1 MKAKSSFFCH
11 EKYIEGKKEKKKQI
25 KTTTTRK
32 NNEKSN
38 FVLLFSCN
46 PLTSYLTLAVTLLQ
60 CLWIHVYKRDNALD
74 VRVPVCHAHALLCTR
89 QFIVSTRYT
98 YNACLRDITLC
109 FNNCHTW
116 QHQTKHVHWK
126 VMACFGVMLPCF

>member
-1 MKAKSSFFCH
+1 MKTTM
-11 EKYIEGKKEKKKQI
+11 KKEEKKEDEKNN
-25 KTTTTRK
+25 
-32 NNEKSN
+32 NNEKKVMKSRTL
-38 FVLLFSCN
+38 FEFFLQPVDIFISLLPLLSCN
-46 PLTSYLTLAVTLLQ
+46 VYGCACASESTHLTCVWCAMLT
-60 CLWIHVYKRDNALD
+60 
-74 VRVPVCHAHALLCTR
+74 LCTR

-98 YNACLRDITLC
+98 YNACLRAFTLC

>member
-11 EKYIEGKKEKKKQI
+11 EKYIEGRKEKKKQI

-74 VRVPVCHAHALLCTR
+74 LRVPVCHAHALLCTR
-89 QFIVSTRYT
+89 QFIRELSICDGDVSYDG
-98 YNACLRDITLC
+98 N
-109 FNNCHTW
+109 HW
-116 QHQTKHVHWK
+116 QQTTKHPSP
-126 VMACFGVMLPCF
+126 AFYDGLLA